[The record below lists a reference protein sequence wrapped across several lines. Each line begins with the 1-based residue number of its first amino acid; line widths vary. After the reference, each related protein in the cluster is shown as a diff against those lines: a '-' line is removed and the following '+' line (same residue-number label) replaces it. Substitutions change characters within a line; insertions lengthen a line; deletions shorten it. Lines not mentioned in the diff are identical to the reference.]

1 MSPIFNRIHPPIL
14 MHIWY
19 EFGESGSNRFRVIV
33 ITVFGDRHGDRQTD
47 VTDDN
52 TPTALWAEG

>member
-1 MSPIFNRIHPPIL
+1 